1 VDHADALDG
10 TRHEGAERAMKIPT
24 RDDVLSAAQ
33 RISGLVKRTPV
44 MTSRA
49 INTIVGAELYFKC
62 EHLQS
67 TGAFKFRGASHVLSL
82 MSDEEKKRGVI
93 THSSGNH
100 AQALALAAKRAG
112 VAATIVMPQG
122 SNPLKKAATEGYG
135 ANVIEC
141 INTQEERERTCHEEM
156 ARTGMLLVHPY
167 DDWRIISGAGTAAL
181 ELLEEVPDLDAVIAP
196 VGGGGLLAGTSLA
209 TTGRPVFAAEP
220 AGADDAYRGFKS
232 GIRVAQHT
240 PETVSDGLRT
250 CVGELNFKIIKE
262 HVEDIA
268 LATDEETIQA
278 MKLVHTRMKQL
289 IEPSSAVPLACLL
302 NGSLPTKGK
311 IGIIISGGNVAL

>member
-1 VDHADALDG
+1 MPKVVDHALAWIGGDK
-10 TRHEGAERAMKIPT
+10 EAMKIPT
-24 RDDVLSAAQ
+24 RDDVLDAAQ
-33 RISGLVKRTPV
+33 RIGGLVKRTPV

-49 INTIVGAELYFKC
+49 IDSIVGAEVYFKC

-67 TGAFKFRGASHVLSL
+67 AGAFKFRGASHVLTL
-82 MSDEEKKRGVI
+82 LTEEEKARGVI

-135 ANVIEC
+135 AKVIEC
-141 INTQEERERTCHEEM
+141 INTQEERERTCREEM
-156 ARTGMLLVHPY
+156 ERTGMLLVHPY
-167 DDWRIISGAGTAAL
+167 DDWRIIAGAGTAAL
-181 ELLEEVPDLDAVIAP
+181 ELLEDVPDLDAVIAP

-209 TTGRPVFAAEP
+209 TTGRPVYAAEP
-220 AGADDAYRGFKS
+220 TGADDAYRGFKS
-232 GIRVAQHT
+232 GVRISEQT
-240 PETVSDGLRT
+240 PDTVSDGLRT
-250 CVGELNFKIIKE
+250 CVGELNFKVICE
-262 HVEDIA
+262 HVTDIA
-268 LATDEETIQA
+268 LATDDETIAA

-302 NGSLPTKGK
+302 NGSLPAEGK

>member
-1 VDHADALDG
+1 
-10 TRHEGAERAMKIPT
+10 MKLPT
-24 RDDVLSAAQ
+24 RDDVLAAAQ
-33 RISGLVKRTPV
+33 RIEGLVKRTPV

-49 INTIVGAELYFKC
+49 INAVVGTELYFKC

-82 MSDEEKKRGVI
+82 MTDEEKKRGVI

-100 AQALALAAKRAG
+100 AQALALAAHRAG
-112 VAATIVMPQG
+112 VAATIVMPEG

-135 ANVIEC
+135 AKVIEC
-141 INTQEERERTCHEEM
+141 INTQEERERTCREEM
-156 ARTGMLLVHPY
+156 ERTGMLLVHPY

-209 TTGRPVFAAEP
+209 TVGRPVYAAEP

-232 GIRVAQHT
+232 GTRVTEQT
-240 PETVSDGLRT
+240 PDTVSDGLRT
-250 CVGELNFKIIKE
+250 CVGELNFKVIQDN
-262 HVEDIA
+262 VTDIG
-268 LATDEETIQA
+268 LANDDQTLEA
-278 MKLVHTRMKQL
+278 MRLVHTRMKQL

-302 NGSLPTKGK
+302 NGSLPATGK